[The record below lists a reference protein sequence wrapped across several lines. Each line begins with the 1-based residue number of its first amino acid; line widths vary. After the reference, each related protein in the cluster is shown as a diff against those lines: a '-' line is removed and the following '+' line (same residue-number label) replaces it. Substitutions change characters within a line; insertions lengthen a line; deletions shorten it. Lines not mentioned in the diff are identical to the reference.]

1 MGFYDLNPD
10 FNYHVKKIKCRNK
23 KIKKKKKKQT
33 QKKDY
38 LRRTNNQRIMEK
50 NTTMKGR
57 KKWQPDFIPL

>member
-33 QKKDY
+33 Q
-38 LRRTNNQRIMEK
+38 
-50 NTTMKGR
+50 
-57 KKWQPDFIPL
+57 